1 MAKKSELLKK
11 KWSQLSKSEKAKFKS
26 KSTFSGRKQAQLTIN
41 QTTPKKPKKAA
52 VTAIQQDK
60 GKLKPKDI
68 KRISEQTGLSSK
80 KITRLAI
87 NKVPDKTVSKKVD
100 TSGADR
106 ETRADLTEGKGKKGA
121 IKQLAAD
128 GRLGDKDIK
137 FLTKNYP
144 GLKASDIR
152 TFLNRDKNSDVKGP
166 KSNIKNTI
174 RGTRT
179 PGKTETG
186 TGNGEGNGTGNG
198 KGNGTG
204 NGKGNGTGNGKG
216 NGFDPDYEPLGDIE
230 FPKGTSGK
238 DFKKYEPQRGKI
250 RKAAEKDLKNRMEE
264 GFKPKVLGEAADLKK
279 EFLGDPTKPREKLT
293 GRAKLKDRIQ
303 QVKERQKELGI
314 RRKPKFED
322 YQQRVQDIRDSTGPD
337 RIYSYST
344 RFGNLGRKLGVEY
357 GTKERRE
364 RTKKRLST
372 IGSSLSSPYQTR
384 QTINKDRREK
394 GRKAMESFKIG

>member
-186 TGNGEGNGTGNG
+186 TGNGEGTGTGNGKGNGTGNG

-216 NGFDPDYEPLGDIE
+216 NGFDPDYDPLGGIE
-230 FPKGTSGK
+230 FPESTSGK
-238 DFKKYEPQRGKI
+238 DFKKYKPQRGKI
-250 RKAAEKDLKNRMEE
+250 ERAAEKDLENRMKQ
-264 GFKPKVLGEAADLKK
+264 GFKPEVLGKAATLKE
-279 EFLGDPTKPREKLT
+279 EFKQG
-293 GRAKLKDRIQ
+293 KDARKARIKD
-303 QVKERQKELGI
+303 VRERQKELGI

-322 YQQRVQDIRDSTGPD
+322 YQRRVEKIRAGTGPD

-344 RFGNLGRKLGVEY
+344 RFRNLGEKLGVEY
-357 GTKERRE
+357 GTEKRRE